1 MKNDLEGTLKSALH
15 RLEVSAKK
23 IVETR
28 GYGKDAAR
36 LRLLIEMIKEQLKND
51 DSRPPTRPVR

>member
-1 MKNDLEGTLKSALH
+1 MKDLEGQLLKALQ

-36 LRLLIEMIKEQLKND
+36 LRLLVELIREQLKNENP
-51 DSRPPTRPVR
+51 DSATRSIR